1 MDKYRVRL
9 NTYSGGQYLYLKD
22 INLRS
27 KSLYWS
33 ANECDAKIFD
43 SLTSVYNME
52 EKVTKILNN
61 ALNAIGGNCYRQCI
75 IETISSEI

>member
-1 MDKYRVRL
+1 MNKYRIKL
-9 NTYSGGQYLYLKD
+9 NNYTGKDLYLKD

-43 SLTSVYNME
+43 SLTSVDNMA
-52 EKVTKILNN
+52 EKVMKILNN
-61 ALNAIGGNCYRQCI
+61 ALNTIGGNCYRQCI